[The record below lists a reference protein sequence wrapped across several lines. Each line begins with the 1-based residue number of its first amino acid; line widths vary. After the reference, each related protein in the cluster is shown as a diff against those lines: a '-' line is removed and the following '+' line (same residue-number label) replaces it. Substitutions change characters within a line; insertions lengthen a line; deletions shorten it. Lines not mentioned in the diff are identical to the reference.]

1 MRYELYLAHHGI
13 KGQKWGVR
21 RYQNKDGSLTAL
33 GKKKIQVRDDYLDK
47 NGKLTEYGKQAY
59 QVYDSKTKRYR
70 NAKSIED
77 IVESEKASDKATLK
91 GVTANY
97 EWHKKNRKQ
106 YDDQDIY
113 DLATA
118 DYKDSIKRLNS
129 RINESMSKSVE
140 RVTAEL
146 RESDKRKVDEAVKKY
161 YDHQVASRKLAT
173 AAIIGVACIGGKV
186 AIDKWASSR

>member
-1 MRYELYLAHHGI
+1 MNNELYHHGV

-47 NGKLTEYGKQAY
+47 SGNLTEYGKQAH
-59 QVYDSKTKRYR
+59 QVYDSKTRRYR
-70 NAKSIED
+70 NAKSVED
-77 IVESEKASDKATLK
+77 IVESEKANDRAALK
-91 GVTANY
+91 EVTKNY
-97 EWHKKNRKQ
+97 EWHKKNRNQ

-118 DYKDSIKRLNS
+118 EYKDSIKRLNS
-129 RINESMSKSVE
+129 RINESMDKSVK

-146 RESDKRKVDEAVKKY
+146 RESDRRKVDDAVKKY
-161 YDHQVASRKLAT
+161 YDHKVASRKLTT
-173 AAIIGVACIGGKV
+173 AVIIGAACIGGRI